1 MATYVLDRPNL
12 RADCE
17 LDIPNDALLGQLGT
31 PLSGTRSVVELDGY
45 DETGT
50 VGRNLRFVR
59 VGLNAANEL
68 RPFVY
73 NLLHFGTITASKR
86 FLRGQTEER
95 KASYVRMI
103 LADPAIQVSQYTF
116 TADDQIDVLRQFVL
130 LECKGLFRR
139 REPIVLAL
147 QQHNERA
154 ALESIADYLRRYE
167 RSPFWL
173 ESFVKSYGFRM
184 VVADLIHS
192 SKVLRNPKFSDY
204 QVLSYVDGGFPFVF
218 WWQHFLS
225 SVSPGSRFSG
235 DRTPVFGIT
244 KGDEY
249 YPVISMAGNFAY
261 ITNTVPGMIYPHNI
275 IELPRMSKTDL
286 NQFYEEYSTRVSRPT
301 FLKRTLFIGDIPP
314 ALQYTIPFILH
325 RNSGYRHIYEAFR
338 LEPSSSL
345 RRFYRDLGYYP
356 QNDVVIV
363 GKIGTKEE
371 KNLYDECGRETQ
383 LTQMTA
389 QSVMPDYGNLA
400 AEIEQE
406 ASRSNLTQQQVSNVS
421 QSISRSLQVIERWS
435 RKASIY

>member
-1 MATYVLDRPNL
+1 MS
-12 RADCE
+12 E
-17 LDIPNDALLGQLGT
+17 
-31 PLSGTRSVVELDGY
+31 TRGVVELDGY
-45 DETGT
+45 DETGI

-86 FLRGQTEER
+86 FLRGQTEQR
-95 KASYVRMI
+95 KTSYVRMI

-116 TADDQIDVLRQFVL
+116 TADHQIDVLRQFVL
-130 LECKGLFRR
+130 LECKALFRR

-147 QQHNERA
+147 QQGNERI
-154 ALESIADYLRRYE
+154 ALEGIAEYLRRYE

-204 QVLSYVDGGFPFVF
+204 QVLSYVDGGFPFAF

-225 SVSPGSRFSG
+225 STTAGSRFSA

-249 YPVISMAGNFAY
+249 YPVTSMAGNLAY
-261 ITNTVPGMIYPHNI
+261 ITNTVPGMIYPHNV
-275 IELPRMSKTDL
+275 IELPRMSRTDL
-286 NQFYEEYSTRVSRPT
+286 NQFYEEYSIRVSRPT
-301 FLKRTLFIGDIPP
+301 FLKRALFIGDIPP

-325 RNSGYRHIYEAFR
+325 RNSSYRHIYEAFR
-338 LEPSSSL
+338 LEPSGSL

-356 QNDVVIV
+356 QNDLVIV
-363 GKIGTKEE
+363 GKIQSEE
-371 KNLYDECGRETQ
+371 YKSLRDECAREKQ
-383 LTQMTA
+383 LAQATA
-389 QSVMPDYGNLA
+389 QSFMPDYSKLA
-400 AEIEQE
+400 AEIGQE
-406 ASRSNLTQQQVSNVS
+406 ASRSNLTQQQVSTIS
-421 QSISRSLQVIERWS
+421 QSISRSVQVIERWS
-435 RKASIY
+435 RKTSIY